1 MVEQRNRMT
10 SDSKLKIVFMGTP
23 AFSVPVLATLVDAG
37 HEVIGVYTQPD
48 KPAGRRQRLSASP
61 VKEFALGRGLPVFQ
75 PGSLRRPEA
84 QDELRA
90 LSPHVI
96 VVAAYGKLLPPGVL
110 DIPPLGS
117 LNVHP
122 SLLPRYRGPSPVVA
136 AILNGDDVAGITIMR
151 LDEGMDTGPIVDQ
164 CQTRI
169 GPDESVEDL
178 TMRLFEM
185 GAGRLVEVLP
195 GWASGEIEARS
206 QDESEAVVT
215 KLLTKEAGR
224 IDWSLP
230 APAIA
235 RQVRAFHPWPGSFTQ
250 WRGETVKV
258 IEASAVPPAA
268 EVVVPTARVALLE
281 DRRVVVGAGEGAIE
295 ILRAQLPGKRPV
307 SAAELVRGHPELVGS
322 TLG

>member
-1 MVEQRNRMT
+1 MKER
-10 SDSKLKIVFMGTP
+10 DSQAALRVVFMGTP
-23 AFSVPVLATLVDAG
+23 SFAVPVLASLLDSKHRMVGA
-37 HEVIGVYTQPD
+37 YTQPD
-48 KPAGRRQRLSASP
+48 RPAGRRQRLSASP
-61 VKEFALGRGLPVFQ
+61 VKEFAVERGVPLFQ
-75 PGSLRRPEA
+75 PASLRRPEA

-90 LSPHVI
+90 LSPDVI

-110 DIPPLGS
+110 EIPPLGS

-136 AILNGDDVAGITIMR
+136 AILNGDDVAGVTIMK

-164 CQTRI
+164 RQTQI

-178 TMRLFEM
+178 TLRLFEM

-215 KLLTKEAGR
+215 KLLTKEDGR
-224 IDWSLP
+224 IAWSLP
-230 APAIA
+230 APAIT
-235 RQVRAFHPWPGSFTQ
+235 RQVRALHPWPGSFTQ

-258 IEASAVPPAA
+258 IEVSAVPPAI
-268 EVVVPTARVALLE
+268 EVVVPTASVALLE
-281 DRRVVVGAGEGAIE
+281 DRRVVVGAGEGAVE

-307 SAAELVRGHPELVGS
+307 SGAELVRGHPELVGS
-322 TLG
+322 ALG

>member
-1 MVEQRNRMT
+1 MQAAVKER
-10 SDSKLKIVFMGTP
+10 DSQVALRIVFMGTP
-23 AFSVPVLATLVDAG
+23 SFAVPVLAAILDAG
-37 HEVIGVYTQPD
+37 HHVAGVYTQPD

-61 VKEFALGRGLPVFQ
+61 VKEFALGRGLSVFQ
-75 PGSLRRPEA
+75 PASLKRPEA
-84 QDELRA
+84 RDELRA
-90 LSPHVI
+90 LSPDVI
-96 VVAAYGKLLPPGVL
+96 AVAAYGKLLPPGVL
-110 DIPPLGS
+110 EIPPLGS

-136 AILNGDDVAGITIMR
+136 AILNGDDVAGVTIMR

-164 CQTRI
+164 HRTEI

-178 TMRLFEM
+178 TLRLFEM

-215 KLLTKEAGR
+215 KLLTKEDGR
-224 IDWSLP
+224 IDWGMP

-258 IEASAVPPAA
+258 IEASAVPQA
-268 EVVVPTARVALLE
+268 VVPMARVALLE
-281 DRRVVVGAGEGAIE
+281 DRRVVVGAGEGALE

-307 SAAELVRGHPELVGS
+307 SAAELVRGHPEFVGS